1 MPHALPIVLLLA
13 LVSLASRA
21 ADLPPIK
28 DLSGVKPQPTVFNV
42 AKATA
47 PLVIASEKDAAEH
60 FDKDELAKLAKEVD
74 FTKQVVL
81 VFAWRGS
88 GGDKLDYAVA
98 ESSPEQVFFTLTRGR
113 TRDLRE
119 HVRIYVLRSNVKWSV
134 K

>member
-1 MPHALPIVLLLA
+1 MRYASPIILLLA
-13 LVSLASRA
+13 CSAF

-28 DLSGVKPQPTVFNV
+28 DLSGVTPQPSVFNA
-42 AKATA
+42 AKANA
-47 PLVIASEKDAAEH
+47 PLVIASEKEAAEH
-60 FDKDELAKLAKEVD
+60 FAKDELAKLTKEVD

-119 HVRIYVLRSNVKWSV
+119 HIRIYALRSNVKWSV